1 MAAASVCSWSQR
13 RDGTW
18 NCRRRGQRCLP
29 SQPFMKLE
37 NRMNVLVTGGAGMI
51 GMSLRK
57 TLTARGHGVTAIDVT
72 DFGRDDPGLEIISI
86 TDRAALA
93 DLFAR
98 KAFDAVIHCGAIS
111 GPMMAR
117 GEPMKIVE
125 VNIDGTALLLD
136 LARRH
141 GLRRFVFCSSISVYG
156 NVGKTAITED
166 TPLRPT
172 SVYGASK
179 VAGEQ
184 LVQAFTAEYG
194 LSGVSLR
201 IGRVYGPYR
210 RGNCHLSTLIRYAAA
225 GEMTEI
231 PCDTEFLYHYVYVD
245 DVVEAQIAALTADA
259 FLFNA
264 YNVGSGE
271 ALTMPQIAQIART
284 AIPGVNP
291 KLVAGVDDVPDVQT
305 VFDVSRIAADLAWR
319 PQFDLSSGL
328 KAHQIALR
336 LTR

>member
-1 MAAASVCSWSQR
+1 
-13 RDGTW
+13 
-18 NCRRRGQRCLP
+18 
-29 SQPFMKLE
+29 
-37 NRMNVLVTGGAGMI
+37 MNVLVTGGAGLI
-51 GMSLRK
+51 GMSLREALSAK
-57 TLTARGHGVTAIDVT
+57 GHLVTAIDVT
-72 DFGRDDPGLEIISI
+72 DYGRDDPGLEIISI
-86 TDRAALA
+86 TEGMALA

-111 GPMMAR
+111 GPMMAQ

-125 VNIDGTALLLD
+125 VNIGGTARLLD

-141 GLRRFVFCSSISVYG
+141 GLRRFVLCSSISVYG
-156 NVGKTAITED
+156 HVGKAVITED

-172 SVYGASK
+172 SVYAASK

-184 LVQAFTAEYG
+184 LLQAFAAEYG

-210 RGNCHLSTLIRYAAA
+210 RGNCHLATLIRDAAA
-225 GEMTEI
+225 GKMTEI
-231 PCDTEFLYHYVYVD
+231 PCDPKFLYHYVYVD

-259 FLFNA
+259 FSFSA

-271 ALTMPQIAQIART
+271 ALTMPEIAEIAR
-284 AIPGVNP
+284 AVIPGANP
-291 KLVAGVDDVPDVQT
+291 ALVAGADDVPDVQT

-319 PQFDLSSGL
+319 PRFDLASGL
-328 KAHQIALR
+328 RAHQRALR
-336 LTR
+336 LM

>member
-1 MAAASVCSWSQR
+1 
-13 RDGTW
+13 
-18 NCRRRGQRCLP
+18 
-29 SQPFMKLE
+29 MKPE

-51 GMSLRK
+51 GMSLREA
-57 TLTARGHGVTAIDVT
+57 LTEKGHMVTAIDVT
-72 DFGRDDPGLEIISI
+72 DFGRDDSALEIMSI
-86 TDRAALA
+86 TDSAALA

-111 GPMMAR
+111 GPMMAQ

-156 NVGKTAITED
+156 NVGKMAITED

-210 RGNCHLSTLIRYAAA
+210 RGNCHLATLIRDAAA

-231 PCDTEFLYHYVYVD
+231 PCDPEFLYHYVYVD
-245 DVVEAQIAALTADA
+245 DVVEAQIAVLTADE
-259 FLFNA
+259 FSFSA

-271 ALTMPQIAQIART
+271 ALTMPQIAGIART
-284 AIPGVNP
+284 AIPGANP
-291 KLVAGVDDVPDVQT
+291 TLVAGADDVPDVQT
-305 VFDVSRIAADLAWR
+305 AFDVSRIAADLAWR
-319 PQFDLSSGL
+319 PRFDLASGL
-328 KAHQIALR
+328 RAHQRALR
-336 LTR
+336 PAR

>member
-1 MAAASVCSWSQR
+1 
-13 RDGTW
+13 
-18 NCRRRGQRCLP
+18 
-29 SQPFMKLE
+29 MK
-37 NRMNVLVTGGAGMI
+37 VLVTGGAGLI
-51 GMSLRK
+51 GLPLREA
-57 TLTARGHGVTAIDVT
+57 LTAKGQMVTAIDTT
-72 DFGRDDPGLEIISI
+72 DFGRDDPGLKIMSI
-86 TDRAALA
+86 TDSAALE

-98 KAFDAVIHCGAIS
+98 KEFDAVIHCAAIS
-111 GPMMAR
+111 GPMMAQ

-125 VNIDGTALLLD
+125 VNIGGTALLLD

-156 NVGKTAITED
+156 NAGKTVITED

-210 RGNCHLSTLIRYAAA
+210 RGNCHLATLIRDAAA
-225 GEMTEI
+225 GETTEI
-231 PCDTEFLYHYVYVD
+231 PCDPEFLYHYVYVD
-245 DVVEAQIAALTADA
+245 DVVEAQIAALTADE
-259 FLFNA
+259 FSFSG

-271 ALTMPQIAQIART
+271 ALTMPQIAEIART
-284 AIPGVNP
+284 AISGANP
-291 KLVAGVDDVPDVQT
+291 RLIAGADDVPDVQT
-305 VFDVSRIAADLAWR
+305 TFDVSRIAADLVWR
-319 PQFDLSSGL
+319 PRFDLASGL
-328 KAHQIALR
+328 KAYQRAVRPI
-336 LTR
+336 